1 MLRVKGDRPRTY
13 VHLPAE
19 FSERCV
25 VFFARVEPRDGDEL
39 DRSPMDDSR
48 PELSAGL
55 VDLRVAVAR
64 ARPGKFAEQG
74 GGQFVQRSSAAVVH
88 DSPGDSRTRNL
99 VAILSGTTFPHM
111 EKWARGAHFLRKQ
124 PN

>member
-1 MLRVKGDRPRTY
+1 MLRVKGDGPRTY

-39 DRSPMDDSR
+39 DRSPMYVSQ

-55 VDLRVAVAR
+55 VCGNRLL
-64 ARPGKFAEQG
+64 
-74 GGQFVQRSSAAVVH
+74 
-88 DSPGDSRTRNL
+88 TRL
-99 VAILSGTTFPHM
+99 EFSIPP
-111 EKWARGAHFLRKQ
+111 K
-124 PN
+124 